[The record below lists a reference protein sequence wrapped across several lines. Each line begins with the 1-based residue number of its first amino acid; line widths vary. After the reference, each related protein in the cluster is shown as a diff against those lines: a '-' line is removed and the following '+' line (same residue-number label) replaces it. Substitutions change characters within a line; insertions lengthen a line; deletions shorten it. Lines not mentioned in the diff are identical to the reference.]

1 MSNIF
6 NHKTNFTAG
15 EVSMDVLGRSD
26 LKAYENGASTL
37 KNVFIDPI
45 GGVSRRAGLRFVAK
59 IPNAGRLISFTF
71 NTEQTYLIVL
81 SPNKMSIYQSEE
93 LVTEITTPWLAEDIE
108 QISWT
113 QSADTLLL
121 VHPDYEPRKL
131 TRQADGSWLL
141 EGWTYDSEGGAL
153 MQPYASF
160 RNDISLSS
168 NVVAGLTTLTASED
182 LFTDDYIGLYLRL
195 NDGEICI
202 TEVKSPTIA
211 IGQITKALT
220 TGAASFDWKEQAFSP
235 LRGWPAT
242 VTFYQGRL
250 VIGGSRDLP
259 NRLWLSKS
267 FHIMNFDLGTGN
279 DDEAIEFTILSDQV
293 NAIRSLMSGRHLQVF
308 TSGSEWMVSGEPLT
322 PRNIQLKRQTRI
334 GSPTYRYVPPVDV
347 SGATLFA
354 SASGREIREFLFA
367 DLEQAYQATNVSLL
381 SSHLIRNPVDMAYDQ
396 LRRLVYVVMSDGTMA
411 TLTNYRSEDVLAWS
425 AQETQGLFKAVC
437 VVYDDVYVLVERDGS
452 IRLETFDD
460 EVHTDSALLGEA
472 ETPHFTWSGI
482 EALDG
487 FSAKVV
493 ADDVIRDD
501 VIINGDSITLPY
513 EAKNVEIGLGF
524 SHEIVPLPPVS
535 MTSAGALPL
544 KAVRLI
550 EARFRVVNTQSLEVD
565 VGNGITQ
572 TIVSRFSD
580 DLKLD
585 EVSQPQTTDV
595 CIHALGWIRNG
606 ITPLWRIQSDLPR
619 PCKILSV
626 TTEMKV
632 SE

>member
-26 LKAYENGASTL
+26 LQAYENGATTL

-45 GGVSRRAGLRFVAK
+45 GGVARRAGLRFVASV
-59 IPNAGRLISFTF
+59 PNAQRLIPFTF

-81 SPNKMSIYQSEE
+81 SPYQMSIYQNEE
-93 LVTEITTPWLAEDIE
+93 WVTNITTPWPAAAVE
-108 QISWT
+108 QVSWT
-113 QSADTLLL
+113 QSADTLLI
-121 VHPDYEPRKL
+121 VHPDYQPRKL
-131 TRQADGSWLL
+131 TRQSDGSWLFEL
-141 EGWTYDSEGGAL
+141 WAYDTDGGAM

-160 RNDISLSS
+160 RSDVSLSS
-168 NVVAGLTTLTASED
+168 NVLAGLTTLTASGD
-182 LFTDDYIGLYLRL
+182 VFTQDYVGIYLRL

-202 TEVKSPTIA
+202 TRVDSPTKA

-220 TGAASFDWKEQAFSP
+220 TGAASYDWKEQAFSP
-235 LRGWPAT
+235 LRGWPST

-322 PRNIQLKRQTRI
+322 PKNIQLKRQTRI
-334 GSPTYRYVPPVDV
+334 GSPTYRSIPPVDV

-396 LRRLVYVVMSDGTMA
+396 LRRLVYVVMADGTMA

-425 AQETQGLFKAVC
+425 AQETQGAFKAVC
-437 VVYDDVYVLVERDGS
+437 VVYDDVYVLVERGGS

-460 EVHTDSALLGEA
+460 DVHTDSALLGEDA
-472 ETPHFTWSGI
+472 TAHAVWSGVG
-482 EALDG
+482 ALAG
-487 FSAKVV
+487 FTAKVV

-501 VIINGDSITLPY
+501 VTVTGDSITLPY
-513 EAKNVEIGLGF
+513 EAKTLEIGLGF
-524 SHEIVPLPPVS
+524 THEIVPLPPVS
-535 MTSAGALPL
+535 ATAAGALPL

-565 VGNGITQ
+565 VGSGLTQ
-572 TIVSRFSD
+572 TIVSRFSED
-580 DLKLD
+580 FKLD
-585 EVSQPQTTDV
+585 QVLQPQTNDV
-595 CIHALGWIRNG
+595 CIHALGWIRDG
-606 ITPLWRIQSDLPR
+606 MTPLWRVQSDLPR
-619 PCKILSV
+619 PCKIVSV

>member
-1 MSNIF
+1 
-6 NHKTNFTAG
+6 
-15 EVSMDVLGRSD
+15 MDMMVG
-26 LKAYENGASTL
+26 Y
-37 KNVFIDPI
+37 
-45 GGVSRRAGLRFVAK
+45 
-59 IPNAGRLISFTF
+59 
-71 NTEQTYLIVL
+71 
-81 SPNKMSIYQSEE
+81 
-93 LVTEITTPWLAEDIE
+93 
-108 QISWT
+108 
-113 QSADTLLL
+113 
-121 VHPDYEPRKL
+121 
-131 TRQADGSWLL
+131 
-141 EGWTYDSEGGAL
+141 
-153 MQPYASF
+153 
-160 RNDISLSS
+160 SS
-168 NVVAGLTTLTASED
+168 
-182 LFTDDYIGLYLRL
+182 
-195 NDGEICI
+195 
-202 TEVKSPTIA
+202 
-211 IGQITKALT
+211 
-220 TGAASFDWKEQAFSP
+220 
-235 LRGWPAT
+235 
-242 VTFYQGRL
+242 
-250 VIGGSRDLP
+250 
-259 NRLWLSKS
+259 
-267 FHIMNFDLGTGN
+267 
-279 DDEAIEFTILSDQV
+279 
-293 NAIRSLMSGRHLQVF
+293 
-308 TSGSEWMVSGEPLT
+308 
-322 PRNIQLKRQTRI
+322 
-334 GSPTYRYVPPVDV
+334 
-347 SGATLFA
+347 
-354 SASGREIREFLFA
+354 FA

-619 PCKILSV
+619 PCKIVSV